1 MIKAGACA
9 TYLKRGEELEVISCG
24 ALPAGMLQTA
34 DYETS
39 ERQLLSGDTIV
50 MMTDGVADALQEEQ
64 LEELICRV
72 QTDNAREYARRLL
85 EQILIR
91 RQFEIRDDM
100 TVLVGQ
106 VWEKKSEKNR

>member
-1 MIKAGACA
+1 M
-9 TYLKRGEELEVISCG
+9 
-24 ALPAGMLQTA
+24 
-34 DYETS
+34 
-39 ERQLLSGDTIV
+39 
-50 MMTDGVADALQEEQ
+50 
-64 LEELICRV
+64 EELICRV

-106 VWEKKSEKNR
+106 IWEKKSEKNR